1 MQQNAGY
8 PDNQYGFKS
17 AAQLFAPISA
27 QIPKYC
33 FAEDK
38 YWFVIEAELED
49 GRRWELSRYYEDFYD
64 FQIALLTEFPI
75 EAGNTQQQQ
84 KRSLPY
90 MPGPV
95 NYVTDAITQG
105 RLRNLD
111 DYVKNLLAQP
121 PHISRSNL
129 VKQFFAPR
137 EGDYEMDLTA
147 DDDEYRL
154 SGQSHPSAESPA
166 GPVSAQSSGNNLN
179 GNGYAGLSATPRQ
192 PGNLGPGQQGMGHH
206 HQGSSVGQAPQV
218 SPLGQGQAAPPM
230 KVKFHF
236 NGEVYAIRVPN
247 DIAFESLLDRICERL
262 RIPAGEE
269 VHLSYKDEA
278 TNDRPSLLSNNDLDR
293 ALQRNEK
300 LFLFV
305 EQV

>member
-1 MQQNAGY
+1 MQSAGY
-8 PDNQYGFKS
+8 ADDQYGFKNTT
-17 AAQLFAPISA
+17 QLLAPISA
-27 QIPKYC
+27 RIPKYC

-49 GRRWELSRYYEDFYD
+49 GSRWELSRYYEDFYD
-64 FQIALLTEFPI
+64 FQIALLTEFPV
-75 EAGNTQQQQ
+75 EAGNTPQQQ

-137 EGDYEMDLTA
+137 EGDYECEPLVE
-147 DDDEYRL
+147 DDEYRL
-154 SGQSHPSAESPA
+154 SGQSQPSGESPA
-166 GPVSAQSSGNNLN
+166 DPASAQPSGNNLN
-179 GNGYAGLSATPRQ
+179 GNGYSATPRQ
-192 PGNLGPGQQGMGHH
+192 PGGLGHDQSASGHH
-206 HQGSSVGQAPQV
+206 QQGSSLGQPDQV
-218 SPLGQGQAAPPM
+218 SPLGQGQGAAPPM

-247 DIAFESLLDRICERL
+247 DIAFESLVDRICERL
-262 RIPAGEE
+262 RIPEGEE

>member
-1 MQQNAGY
+1 M
-8 PDNQYGFKS
+8 
-17 AAQLFAPISA
+17 
-27 QIPKYC
+27 
-33 FAEDK
+33 
-38 YWFVIEAELED
+38 
-49 GRRWELSRYYEDFYD
+49 
-64 FQIALLTEFPI
+64 TEFPI

-137 EGDYEMDLTA
+137 EGDYEIDPNA
-147 DDDEYRL
+147 EDDEYRL
-154 SGQSHPSAESPA
+154 SGQSEPLAESPA
-166 GPVSAQSSGNNLN
+166 DPASAQSSGNNLN
-179 GNGYAGLSATPRQ
+179 GNSYGGPSATPRQ
-192 PGNLGPGQQGMGHH
+192 HSSGGLGPGQPGMGHH
-206 HQGSSVGQAPQV
+206 HQGSSLGQPSPQV
-218 SPLGQGQAAPPM
+218 APLGDGQGAPPM

-262 RIPAGEE
+262 RIPPSEE

-278 TNDRPSLLSNNDLDR
+278 TNDRPSLLSNNDLDT

>member
-1 MQQNAGY
+1 
-8 PDNQYGFKS
+8 
-17 AAQLFAPISA
+17 
-27 QIPKYC
+27 
-33 FAEDK
+33 
-38 YWFVIEAELED
+38 
-49 GRRWELSRYYEDFYD
+49 
-64 FQIALLTEFPI
+64 
-75 EAGNTQQQQ
+75 
-84 KRSLPY
+84 

-121 PHISRSNL
+121 AHISRSNL

-137 EGDYEMDLTA
+137 EGDYESELPI
-147 DDDEYRL
+147 DDEEYRL
-154 SGQSHPSAESPA
+154 SGQSHPSGESP
-166 GPVSAQSSGNNLN
+166 PDPAQLSGNNLN
-179 GNGYAGLSATPRQ
+179 GNGYGGLSATPRQ
-192 PGNLGPGQQGMGHH
+192 PGGFSSDQPGPGH
-206 HQGSSVGQAPQV
+206 HQQSSSLGQPAQV
-218 SPLGQGQAAPPM
+218 SPLGQGQGTAPPM

-262 RIPAGEE
+262 RIPPGEE

-278 TNDRPSLLSNNDLDR
+278 TNDRPSLLSNNDLDT